1 MKKRLILLALFPLLA
16 LGCAFS
22 LFVYLLDTLFWP
34 SAAWEAAIAVDDLGN
49 VSLNGALGQTI
60 SSRAAHN
67 RGKWWGCVLCKILNE
82 VDPGHCDRALT
93 DPVQN
98 LEEPK

>member
-1 MKKRLILLALFPLLA
+1 MKKRLILLLLFPLLA
-16 LGCAFS
+16 LGCIAS
-22 LFVYLLDTLFWP
+22 LLTYLLDALFDP
-34 SAAWEAAIAVDDLGN
+34 PNAWLIAIAIDDLGN
-49 VSLNGALGQTI
+49 VSMDGALGQTI

-67 RGKWWGCVLCKILNE
+67 RGKWWGCILCKLLNE

>member
-1 MKKRLILLALFPLLA
+1 MKKRLILLALFPLLV

-22 LFVYLLDTLFWP
+22 VLIYLLDALFDP
-34 SAAWEAAIAVDDLGN
+34 ANAWLIAIAIDDLGN

-67 RGKWWGCVLCKILNE
+67 RGKWWGCILCKILNE

-93 DPVQN
+93 DPEQN
-98 LEEPK
+98 LELPT